1 VVKRGADRPSPG
13 YHPVNR
19 VWAQP
24 KGPQIRK
31 LGELGRLLNIARISN
46 MGPIFLKISKR
57 WSSRLV
63 FSRNRGGRIKSWEI
77 LLVIL
82 SNLGDYT
89 E

>member
-1 VVKRGADRPSPG
+1 MVKRGADRPSPG

-19 VWAQP
+19 ARPSQR
-24 KGPQIRK
+24 GPQIRK
-31 LGELGRLLNIARISN
+31 LGELGRLINVARISN